1 MRHTQK
7 VLTRLCRLSAGG
19 LRQKCRSFNQQNFK
33 PSIADEANKRPTHFQ
48 SMREFFMHPLT
59 WDRNNGYFNV
69 VLALSI
75 FGFCFFNSCAPCE
88 QKRGGLEERT
98 NRPQWN
104 RWAILESSQTHPDCR
119 RRLARNWSNGTEHSC
134 RTRSGCSGSFAPRCT
149 RIHLPWNQRCTG
161 TRNWPDPYKYISRN
175 VLISLRFIGSAD

>member
-7 VLTRLCRLSAGG
+7 VLTRLCRSSAGG

-33 PSIADEANKRPTHFQ
+33 PSITDEANKRPTHFQ

-88 QKRGGLEERT
+88 REQKRGGLEERT
-98 NRPQWN
+98 TRPQ
-104 RWAILESSQTHPDCR
+104 
-119 RRLARNWSNGTEHSC
+119 
-134 RTRSGCSGSFAPRCT
+134 
-149 RIHLPWNQRCTG
+149 
-161 TRNWPDPYKYISRN
+161 
-175 VLISLRFIGSAD
+175 

>member
-7 VLTRLCRLSAGG
+7 VLTKMWRPSAEG
-19 LRQKCRSFNQQNFK
+19 LKLKSRSFNQQK
-33 PSIADEANKRPTHFQ
+33 LRPSIPDEPYKRPTHFQ

-75 FGFCFFNSCAPCE
+75 FGFCFFNSCAPCD

-98 NRPQWN
+98 TRPQ
-104 RWAILESSQTHPDCR
+104 
-119 RRLARNWSNGTEHSC
+119 
-134 RTRSGCSGSFAPRCT
+134 
-149 RIHLPWNQRCTG
+149 
-161 TRNWPDPYKYISRN
+161 
-175 VLISLRFIGSAD
+175 

>member
-1 MRHTQK
+1 MRL
-7 VLTRLCRLSAGG
+7 LTRMRRSFDGG
-19 LRQKCRSFNQQNFK
+19 LKVKCRSFNQQNFSPK
-33 PSIADEANKRPTHFQ
+33 IPDEAGKRPTHFQ

-98 NRPQWN
+98 TRPQ
-104 RWAILESSQTHPDCR
+104 
-119 RRLARNWSNGTEHSC
+119 
-134 RTRSGCSGSFAPRCT
+134 
-149 RIHLPWNQRCTG
+149 
-161 TRNWPDPYKYISRN
+161 
-175 VLISLRFIGSAD
+175 

>member
-7 VLTRLCRLSAGG
+7 VLTKIWRPSADG
-19 LRQKCRSFNQQNFK
+19 LKLKSRSLNQQNFK
-33 PSIADEANKRPTHFQ
+33 PSISDEPNKRPTHFQ

-88 QKRGGLEERT
+88 EKRGGPEERT
-98 NRPQWN
+98 SRP
-104 RWAILESSQTHPDCR
+104 H
-119 RRLARNWSNGTEHSC
+119 
-134 RTRSGCSGSFAPRCT
+134 
-149 RIHLPWNQRCTG
+149 
-161 TRNWPDPYKYISRN
+161 
-175 VLISLRFIGSAD
+175 